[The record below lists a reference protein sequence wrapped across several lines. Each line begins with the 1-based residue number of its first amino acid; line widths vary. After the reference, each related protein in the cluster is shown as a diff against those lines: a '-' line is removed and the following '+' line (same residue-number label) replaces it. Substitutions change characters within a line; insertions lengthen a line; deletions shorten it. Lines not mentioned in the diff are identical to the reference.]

1 MYQVFIEICDNPIK
15 NDFVK
20 ISRKYLSTLNINLS
34 FEQIAQMS
42 KNKFEKIVKQK
53 TMEAAFNYL
62 IVEKN
67 KQTKICNI
75 EYRQLNMQEYLL
87 EGNKNIQIS
96 KLIVKARGKTLDI
109 KTNKK

>member
-1 MYQVFIEICDNPIK
+1 MMYQVFKAICDNPIK

-20 ISRKYLSTLNINLS
+20 ISRKQVYEDCQT
-34 FEQIAQMS
+34 
-42 KNKFEKIVKQK
+42 K

-96 KLIVKARGKTLDI
+96 KLIFKARGKTLDI
-109 KTNKK
+109 KI

>member
-1 MYQVFIEICDNPIK
+1 MYQVFKAICDNPIK

-42 KNKFEKIVKQK
+42 KNKFKKIVKQK

-67 KQTKICNI
+67 KQTKICKVSLNI
-75 EYRQLNMQEYLL
+75 
-87 EGNKNIQIS
+87 KH
-96 KLIVKARGKTLDI
+96 
-109 KTNKK
+109 